1 MALGYDLFRDNSTLK
16 STFIGADIL
25 QEDSTLLTMLTDQL
39 NIIYTSLF
47 FHLFDWDQQLRAI
60 RHMLRLLSPESG
72 SLITGRLVAHTDV
85 GMARSKLGTVLPFFH
100 SFDSWRQI
108 WEVTQQS
115 TGTALRVEMW
125 QEEDTVLTNAEMGA
139 YMLCFAVVIQEVTGS
154 DCNDHWFILEFC
166 FRCPWEKK
174 IFFLS

>member
-1 MALGYDLFRDNSTLK
+1 MALGYDLFRDKSTLK

-60 RHMLRLLSPESG
+60 KHMLRLLSPEPG
-72 SLITGRLVAHTDV
+72 SLITGRLVAYTDV
-85 GMARSKLGTVLPFFH
+85 EMARSKLGTVLPFFH
-100 SFDSWRQI
+100 SFDSWRQL
-108 WEVTQQS
+108 WQVTQQS

-154 DCNDHWFILEFC
+154 DCNDH
-166 FRCPWEKK
+166 
-174 IFFLS
+174 